1 MGIIDKL
8 IETVSP
14 QAALKREMSRV
25 RLRMARSFTDS
36 GYDESGASRT
46 KNSMKGWLARSLTPQ
61 EDIDRN
67 LPTLR
72 QRSRSLYMSAPL
84 AVSAIKTNR
93 TNVIGEGLRLKSSI
107 DAGFLGLSPEAA
119 AQWQRTAEREFALW
133 ASSKHCDAT
142 RVNNFYEIQQTAC
155 LSWLMNGDACV
166 LLEYEKPCRDMPY
179 GLRLHLIESDRV
191 STPNSGGH
199 NVNLYATD
207 PDNGNRI
214 FNGVEVDSGNRVV
227 AYHICST
234 YPSSS
239 LYARKEWKRIKA
251 FGSRTGTPNVLM
263 IYETERAE
271 QYRGVPYL
279 APVIESLKQLT
290 RYSEAE
296 MMAAVINGFFTVF
309 ITSTREASEFPFMGV
324 VADEDRVSDLERDL
338 ELGPGMVNVLRPGED
353 MKVADAKRPS
363 TNFDAFTTS
372 MAKYVGAALEIP
384 VELLVKHF
392 SASYSASRAALLQAW
407 SAFRMKRA
415 WLAADLCQPVYE
427 LFLAEAV
434 SKGRIVAPGFFLD
447 PAVRMA
453 YCRAQWNGPAQGSLE
468 PVKEATAA
476 EKRIALGISTRQK
489 ETIEMTGGDFDS
501 NVVQLAR
508 EEQMM
513 REAGLLSGSET
524 AAKGTDREE
533 EPTDGNKDEDGGK
546 GCQPDD
552 SGSDAEGPD
561 DDDDPGDS
569 DGKGRGQDGA

>member
-14 QAALKREMSRV
+14 QAALEREMSRMKLWMV
-25 RLRMARSFTDS
+25 RSFTDS

-46 KNSMKGWLARSLTPQ
+46 KNSVRGWPARSLTPQ

-93 TNVIGEGLRLKSSI
+93 TNIVGEGLHLKSTI
-107 DAGFLGLSPEAA
+107 DADFLGLSPEEAED
-119 AQWQRTAEREFALW
+119 WQRTAEREFALW

-142 RVNNFYEIQQTAC
+142 QVNNFYEVQQTAC

-166 LLEYEKPCRDMPY
+166 LLEYERPSREFPY
-179 GLRLHLIESDRV
+179 GIRVHLIESDRV
-191 STPNSGGH
+191 STPNSSGH
-199 NVNLYATD
+199 NVHLYATN

-214 FNGVEVDSGNRVV
+214 FNGVEVDGNNRIV
-227 AYHICST
+227 AYHICSS
-234 YPSSS
+234 YPGSN
-239 LYARKEWKRIKA
+239 LYARKEWRRVKA
-251 FGSRTGTPNVLM
+251 FGGRTGTPNVLM

-309 ITSTREASEFPFMGV
+309 IKSEKGTSEMGFMGV
-324 VADEDRVSDLERDL
+324 VPEEDRVTDDDISY

-353 MKVADAKRPS
+353 VEIADAKRPS
-363 TNFDAFTTS
+363 TNFDAFVTS

-392 SASYSASRAALLQAW
+392 SSSYSASRAALLEAW
-407 SAFRMKRA
+407 KAFRMKRA

-427 LFLAEAV
+427 LFLAEAI
-434 SKGRIVAPGFFLD
+434 SRGRMRAPGFFLD
-447 PAVRMA
+447 PVVRAA
-453 YCRAQWNGPAQGSLE
+453 YCKAQWNGPAQGMIDPS
-468 PVKEATAA
+468 KEADAA
-476 EKRIALGISTRQK
+476 EKRIAIGVSTRQR

-501 NVVQLAR
+501 NIAQLAR

-513 REAGLLSGSET
+513 REAGLLGGSK
-524 AAKGTDREE
+524 AIGRELDGKE
-533 EPTDGNKDEDGGK
+533 EQEDGQDGQK
-546 GCQPDD
+546 D
-552 SGSDAEGPD
+552 SSDEPRED
-561 DDDDPGDS
+561 DDDGAGDS
-569 DGKGRGQDGA
+569 GGKDREQDGA